1 MATEIKIQILLLQ
14 TTISKLKEEDYYLTV
29 ISNQLIKVIQ
39 LMLKILMSILLLISA
54 MLYFH

>member
-14 TTISKLKEEDYYLTV
+14 ATISKLKEEDYYLTV